1 MENTDQK
8 NSEYGHFSHSE
19 KYIIRPIICPFQM
32 GVCPLPFARCPL
44 PSPSFF
50 TFSLVLLYLLQL
62 LIFPLHS
69 FSLTLLLSV
78 APCSFQSHLQHN
90 SLDFALLRWLH
101 PASIYFYKV
110 MVGNKDTRT
119 LFRCLTLLILTNV
132 TYCSGVCIIFYEQVV
147 SAGQNAFSNR
157 ISNDF

>member
-8 NSEYGHFSHSE
+8 NSEYRHFSHSE

-101 PASIYFYKV
+101 PASIYL
-110 MVGNKDTRT
+110 GNKDTRT
-119 LFRCLTLLILTNV
+119 TTLTLFRCLTVNFNKCHILFWCLH
-132 TYCSGVCIIFYEQVV
+132 YFL
-147 SAGQNAFSNR
+147 
-157 ISNDF
+157 

>member
-1 MENTDQK
+1 MKSTSLGPLYAHFRWEFLTLCPLRP
-8 NSEYGHFSHSE
+8 FSHFLS
-19 KYIIRPIICPFQM
+19 
-32 GVCPLPFARCPL
+32 
-44 PSPSFF
+44 SFF
-50 TFSLVLLYLLQL
+50 TCCSSSFFPFILSLLPY
-62 LIFPLHS
+62 F
-69 FSLTLLLSV
+69 LSV

-110 MVGNKDTRT
+110 KVGNKDTRT
-119 LFRCLTLLILTNV
+119 LFRCLTLLVLTNV

>member
-19 KYIIRPIICPFQM
+19 KYIVRSILCPFQM
-32 GVCPLPFARCPL
+32 GVSYPL

-62 LIFPLHS
+62 LLFPLHS

-110 MVGNKDTRT
+110 KVGNKDTRT
-119 LFRCLTLLILTNV
+119 LFRCLTLLVLTNV